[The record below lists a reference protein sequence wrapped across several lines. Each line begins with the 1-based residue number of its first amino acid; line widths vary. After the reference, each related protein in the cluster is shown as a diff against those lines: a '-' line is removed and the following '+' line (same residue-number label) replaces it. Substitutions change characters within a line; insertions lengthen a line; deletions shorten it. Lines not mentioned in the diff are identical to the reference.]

1 MQNQQIHPAAKK
13 CCGWEEPAIYV
24 KISLFFVFENRFLIF
39 RITRFFQ
46 DFFFEAVVTV
56 NLTTMLVLTTMFIS
70 VSNNLPTTAYVKMI
84 DVWLIFNLLMPF
96 ILVLL
101 HTYMDSLRIDKKE
114 EGEVRTINHHGKA
127 IIVGEDILTKPIK
140 VAPANNQE
148 RNSDLIHRNEIL
160 ELEVSIYTQKS
171 KNIMFLKKS

>member
-1 MQNQQIHPAAKK
+1 M
-13 CCGWEEPAIYV
+13 
-24 KISLFFVFENRFLIF
+24 
-39 RITRFFQ
+39 
-46 DFFFEAVVTV
+46 TV

-84 DVWLIFNLLMPF
+84 DIWLIFNLLMPF

-101 HTYMDSLRIDKKE
+101 HTYMDSLRTDKKE

-127 IIVGEDILTKPIK
+127 VTVSEDKLTKPIK

-160 ELEVSIYTQKS
+160 ELEVSIYTPKS
-171 KNIMFLKKS
+171 KI